1 MVSVAMPQRCKLLL
15 PVSSTIMLHAH
26 WQLLAATEDAMV
38 ALTAKSEEI
47 RVLRMML
54 DAAKLDAAT
63 KEKEK
68 SMLKRRLKGAGLAVT

>member
-1 MVSVAMPQRCKLLL
+1 MLKCLLL
-15 PVSSTIMLHAH
+15 VSFTINSHAH

-68 SMLKRRLKGAGLAVT
+68 SMLKRRLKAAGLAVT